1 MNALPATSDLPISF
15 VELQSAIAD
24 ISTSGQVGET
34 VNVRIHWDVADA
46 ERELANAITAAA
58 TLADA
63 VLSLTETRWTVRR
76 DANGLLLNV
85 LGVDDRGRTAL
96 LTASRSAAD
105 RLSLTIFGNHGVAR
119 VEHARLADELLTEPV
134 TDRVWQSS
142 LRAAL
147 SG

>member
-1 MNALPATSDLPISF
+1 MNALPATSDLPVSF

-24 ISTSGQVGET
+24 IATSGQVGET

-58 TLADA
+58 ALADA

-119 VEHARLADELLTEPV
+119 VE
-134 TDRVWQSS
+134 
-142 LRAAL
+142 RAAL
-147 SG
+147 EGAPPTDADPQTGWMKSLETALEA